1 LGKPREKIGV
11 SSFLR
16 WDTKFLGR
24 PSVKVMRST
33 TRGDVLK
40 IPRIQI
46 GTVMLLIAIM
56 ALCAAMVAKGR
67 RAAIREE
74 ELRAKLA
81 SQRVQA
87 VLHSLNAVI
96 KRQTK

>member
-1 LGKPREKIGV
+1 
-11 SSFLR
+11 
-16 WDTKFLGR
+16 
-24 PSVKVMRST
+24 MRST
-33 TRGDVLK
+33 TRADVLK

-67 RAAIREE
+67 RAEIREE
-74 ELRAKLA
+74 ELRAQLA

-87 VLHSLNAVI
+87 VLHSLNAQI
-96 KRQTK
+96 KRQSMSVLTAKSIRTPITTNQR